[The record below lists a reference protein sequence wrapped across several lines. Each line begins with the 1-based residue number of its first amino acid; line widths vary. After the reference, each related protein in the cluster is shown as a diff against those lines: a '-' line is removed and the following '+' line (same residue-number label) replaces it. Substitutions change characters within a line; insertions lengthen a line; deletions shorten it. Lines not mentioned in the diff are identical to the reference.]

1 MGVRSASQALP
12 SVTLS
17 LRFLTEAATPL
28 ELRLRTLRA
37 KKALFRAPSRI
48 SSTEHIRRG
57 ELVLS
62 LCHASSER
70 PVIVCAR
77 EKNLPRPAHGRVL
90 RESYRHLSRK
100 KNNQLLLA
108 AALAHRLGAHR
119 KWGPRSHCHLFWS
132 ALLII
137 QVPERKHTMVGT
149 VGTRR
154 PAIFQMARPAR
165 PPRTNGVAVMA
176 LAMAWVVAI
185 FALASMVALSERS

>member
-90 RESYRHLSRK
+90 RESSRREGNLGGPEKPISPSFPQK
-100 KNNQLLLA
+100 KQ
-108 AALAHRLGAHR
+108 
-119 KWGPRSHCHLFWS
+119 
-132 ALLII
+132 
-137 QVPERKHTMVGT
+137 
-149 VGTRR
+149 
-154 PAIFQMARPAR
+154 PATACRCACSSSWCASQM
-165 PPRTNGVAVMA
+165 G
-176 LAMAWVVAI
+176 
-185 FALASMVALSERS
+185 S